1 MRRLITAIALL
12 SVVSFGLV
20 GCGSDSGDNA
30 AGTQEHTISVS
41 SCPTDN
47 TKAFPKARF
56 AANVGLI
63 AGSFHR
69 WIWKPYKAGKFKKGA
84 DGRILATAKAVATA
98 LFIKH
103 EVGNAVDNVRA
114 DPTLCKLLATPMS
127 TIQTMVDKL
136 GSSIKGGDVGTLIGL
151 NGALGTLTGLLAKN
165 GMPVTE
171 TSKN

>member
-20 GCGSDSGDNA
+20 GCGSDSGDKT

-63 AGSFHR
+63 AGSFHH

-84 DGRILATAKAVATA
+84 SGRTFALVKAGATA

-103 EVGNAVDNVRA
+103 ELGNAVDNA
-114 DPTLCKLLATPMS
+114 KSDPTLCKLVAAPLSSLSGQFDGLASKLRSGDIS
-127 TIQTMVDKL
+127 TL
-136 GSSIKGGDVGTLIGL
+136 LGL
-151 NGALGTLTGLLAKN
+151 NGALGTITGLLAKN

-171 TSKN
+171 THN